1 MPVIIKPTSEIVIRL
16 GIQEGGPAHKFLT
29 NDCYN
34 HMDKYVPYSG
44 DTGRL
49 HLRENV
55 SLSADSITYEMP
67 YAKYMYY
74 GKKMVMS
81 NGKSAFYSPDY
92 GFWSKK
98 GEKKT
103 LTNEDLVYHTP
114 GTGPYWDE
122 LMWSAEGEDVIQ
134 EVQEYIETHGGN

>member
-1 MPVIIKPTSEIVIRL
+1 MPVIIKPTSVIAVRL

-55 SLSADSITYEMP
+55 SLSADSI
-67 YAKYMYY
+67 
-74 GKKMVMS
+74 
-81 NGKSAFYSPDY
+81 
-92 GFWSKK
+92 
-98 GEKKT
+98 
-103 LTNEDLVYHTP
+103 VYHMPHAHAQYVGYTTGPVVNYTTP

-134 EVQEYIETHGGN
+134 EVQEYIETHGGNNGV